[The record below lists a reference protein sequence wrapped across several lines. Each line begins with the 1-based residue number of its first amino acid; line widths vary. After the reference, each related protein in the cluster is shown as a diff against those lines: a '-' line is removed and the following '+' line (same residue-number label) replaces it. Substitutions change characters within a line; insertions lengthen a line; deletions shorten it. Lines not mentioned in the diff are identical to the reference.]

1 MADDGPVERFCA
13 GLRRLQQGSG
23 LSPAELGRRLGY
35 GRSQMYEILNG
46 RIGRPPDWD
55 RLVEP
60 LVRTCTPGDPERAV
74 ADWRRRHHV
83 LVQVYDAL
91 RQLPV
96 PSRGGQPARANRAR
110 VPGRLPAEPA
120 AFVGRRTELAE
131 LDQLLVPRPARD
143 GGTALTAICGVA
155 GVGKTTLAVRWASR
169 VADRFPDGLLYV
181 NLRGYDPERAMP
193 SADAV
198 AVFLRACGLT
208 GREIPADLGARVTR
222 YRAEVADRRMLILID
237 NAAVADQVRPLLP
250 GAPGCATLVTSR
262 DPLAGLVAR
271 DGARRLYLDVLPP
284 PDAVG
289 LLRAILGARALV
301 DPAATE
307 DLAAQCAWLPL
318 ALCIA
323 AEATTARATVPLS
336 ELVAELAGQRR
347 RLTLLDP
354 AAEARA
360 AIRAVFSWAYQ
371 QLPAGAARAFRRL
384 GLHPGPDIDPYA
396 AAALLGTPLAT
407 AERLLDVLTRA
418 RLLHR
423 TDHPR
428 AGAGGRPDETATAGA
443 SLSSGPTGGTDGR
456 AGAGA
461 VAADIASA
469 GSGGVEVGRA
479 DSGGADIGRAGTGGD
494 IGRAGA
500 AGGDV
505 SGGDSGDGDVS
516 GAGAADGDVAAP
528 GVASTGVASTGVA
541 PPGVA
546 APGVGGAGVGRA
558 GVEPGGVAAAGGPG
572 AARVGAAGVGDRSG
586 GRAGAGPGGTA
597 GSRVTARYGMHD
609 LLRGYATDLANPQ
622 DTEAERRAALA
633 RLSDHYLAAATAA
646 VDAVHPAEQHRRP
659 WVPSP
664 ASPLPSL
671 GTVGAGRAWLDAER
685 GNLLAVAADAGLH
698 GRPVSTVRLAAVL
711 FRYLDSG
718 GFHDDAVILHRLA
731 REAAERMGDPAA
743 AAHALNNL
751 GTACW
756 RQGGHR
762 RAEEHYLQALAL
774 FRAQGDRYGEA
785 RTLGNLA
792 TVFSRQG
799 GHRRAEEHYLQAL
812 ALFRDLGDRYG
823 EARTLGNLGTALW
836 RHGGLRR
843 AEEHYLQALAL
854 YRDLGDRHG
863 EADSLTNLGAIY
875 WRQHRY
881 RHAEEYHQQA
891 LRLFRELGDRAT
903 EAEALTNLGL
913 VYRRQGRD
921 QQAEEHH
928 QQAVSRYREL
938 GDRAGEAD
946 ALNGLAEAAQA
957 AGRPALAL
965 ARHHAALRVAAGT
978 GNRYE
983 QARAHVGLGRAHH
996 ATGDLDQAR
1005 VHWQRALALFGELR
1019 VPDAEDVRAQLAAL
1033 ERATARPIP
1042 TPHR

>member
-1 MADDGPVERFCA
+1 VVADDGPVERFCA
-13 GLRRLQQGSG
+13 GLRRLQQAAG

-35 GRSQMYEILNG
+35 GRSQMYEILSG

-96 PSRGGQPARANRAR
+96 PSRDGQPARAQAP

-120 AFVGRRTELAE
+120 AFVGRCTELAE

-143 GGTALTAICGVA
+143 GGIALTAIYGVA
-155 GVGKTTLAVRWASR
+155 GVGKTSLAVRWASR

-181 NLRGYDPERAMP
+181 NLRGHDPERAMP
-193 SADAV
+193 PADAV

-262 DPLAGLVAR
+262 DPLAGLAAR
-271 DGARRLYLDVLPP
+271 DGARRLYLDVLPAA
-284 PDAVG
+284 DAVG
-289 LLRAILGARALV
+289 LLRAILGARALA

-307 DLAAQCAWLPL
+307 DLAAQCARLPL

-323 AEATTARATVPLS
+323 AEATTARATVPLP

-354 AAEARA
+354 AAEART

-371 QLPAGAARAFRRL
+371 QLPPGAARAFRRL

-396 AAALLGTPLAT
+396 AAALLGTPLVT

-423 TDHPR
+423 TDHSR
-428 AGAGGRPDETATAGA
+428 AAAGGRPDETTTTGTW
-443 SLSSGPTGGTDGR
+443 LSGGRTGGPGGR
-456 AGAGA
+456 PD
-461 VAADIASA
+461 AAAASA
-469 GSGGVEVGRA
+469 GAAAV
-479 DSGGADIGRAGTGGD
+479 DIGRAAAAGVGGAGAAGVD
-494 IGRAGA
+494 VGRAGA
-500 AGGDV
+500 AGGGV
-505 SGGDSGDGDVS
+505 T
-516 GAGAADGDVAAP
+516 GAD
-528 GVASTGVASTGVA
+528 
-541 PPGVA
+541 
-546 APGVGGAGVGRA
+546 VGRA
-558 GVEPGGVAAAGGPG
+558 GEPGGVAAAGVAAAGAPE

-586 GRAGAGPGGTA
+586 GRAGAGAGPGAPADGPVA
-597 GSRVTARYGMHD
+597 ARYGMHD

-633 RLSDHYLAAATAA
+633 RLSDYYLAAATAA

-659 WVPSP
+659 RVPAP

-698 GRPVSTVRLAAVL
+698 GRPVGTVRLAAVL

-731 REAAERMGDPAA
+731 QEAAERMGDLAA

-751 GTACW
+751 GTAYW

-774 FRAQGDRYGEA
+774 FRDLGDRYGQA

-913 VYRRQGRD
+913 VYRRQGRY

-1033 ERATARPIP
+1033 ERATARPIS